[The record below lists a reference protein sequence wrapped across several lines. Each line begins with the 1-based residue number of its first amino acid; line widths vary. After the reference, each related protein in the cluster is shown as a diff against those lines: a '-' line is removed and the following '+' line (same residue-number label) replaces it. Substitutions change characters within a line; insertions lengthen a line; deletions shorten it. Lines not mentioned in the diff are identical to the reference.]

1 VPAQGGAAKLDLASY
16 FQAMREKLTA
26 AQPVSDAELQQL
38 SVARAGGIRGYM
50 VEMAKIPA
58 ERMEIIEPAVSDEK
72 GEWVKC
78 KLALEASD

>member
-1 VPAQGGAAKLDLASY
+1 VCVKN
-16 FQAMREKLTA
+16 TA
-26 AQPVSDAELQQL
+26 RRRIENAGSDAELERL
-38 SVARAGGIRGYM
+38 SVARAGAIRGYM

-58 ERMEIIEPAVSDEK
+58 ERMEIIEPAVSDER

>member
-1 VPAQGGAAKLDLASY
+1 MQC
-16 FQAMREKLTA
+16 
-26 AQPVSDAELQQL
+26 ELQQL
-38 SVARAGGIRGYM
+38 SVARAGAIRGYM